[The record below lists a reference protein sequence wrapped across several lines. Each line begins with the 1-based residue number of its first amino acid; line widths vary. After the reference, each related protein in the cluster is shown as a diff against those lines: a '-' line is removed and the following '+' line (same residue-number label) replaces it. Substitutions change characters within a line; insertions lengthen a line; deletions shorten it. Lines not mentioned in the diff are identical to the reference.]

1 MENNKLILVGFLT
14 FLGGSILGYFV
25 GRKTSKDY
33 YQQLADEEIESVKEY
48 YKKMRTENTER
59 SGKYPLKE
67 DEESEFRTINNPLVR
82 SSLENNPSERA
93 KRNYRLYSTGKNEN
107 KTDNSITNVIDS
119 AINKAFYDD
128 YTRRHKITIDGIVF
142 DISEEIQEAEDD
154 DDDVTVEE
162 MEISSETTPYVITDE
177 EYNNEYDDYD
187 KISLYY
193 YMLDDTLCEENEEI
207 VDDIENTVGYDSL
220 NLLATQTT
228 AWVRNERLKAD
239 YEIIGLN
246 QSYAKT
252 VAGFTEKNLTPREQ
266 YEQRNKTR
274 READD

>member
-1 MENNKLILVGFLT
+1 MENNKLILVGLLT

-48 YKKMRTENTER
+48 YEKTRTENPER
-59 SGKYPLKE
+59 SGKYPLKKDE
-67 DEESEFRTINNPLVR
+67 KPEESEFRTNNSPLVR
-82 SSLENNPSERA
+82 SSLENNPNERA

-107 KTDNSITNVIDS
+107 KTDNLITN
-119 AINKAFYDD
+119 
-128 YTRRHKITIDGIVF
+128 VF
-142 DISEEIQEAEDD
+142 DISEEIQAAEDD
-154 DDDVTVEE
+154 DDDVTGEE
-162 MEISSETTPYVITDE
+162 MKISSETTPYVITDE
-177 EYNNEYDDYD
+177 EYNNEHDDYD

-207 VDDIENTVGYDSL
+207 VDDVENTIGYDSL

-228 AWVRNERLKAD
+228 TWVRNERLKAD

-266 YEQRNKTR
+266 YEQRLKADYEQRNKTR

>member
-48 YKKMRTENTER
+48 YEKTRTKNPER

-107 KTDNSITNVIDS
+107 KTDNSITNV
-119 AINKAFYDD
+119 
-128 YTRRHKITIDGIVF
+128 F
-142 DISEEIQEAEDD
+142 DISEEIQEEEE
-154 DDDVTVEE
+154 DDVTVEE

-220 NLLATQTT
+220 NLLTTQTT

>member
-82 SSLENNPSERA
+82 SSLENNPNERA
-93 KRNYRLYSTGKNEN
+93 KKNYRLYSTGKNEN
-107 KTDNSITNVIDS
+107 KTDNSITN
-119 AINKAFYDD
+119 
-128 YTRRHKITIDGIVF
+128 VF

-162 MEISSETTPYVITDE
+162 MEISSEPIPYVITDE

>member
-67 DEESEFRTINNPLVR
+67 DKNPEESEFRTINNPLVR

-107 KTDNSITNVIDS
+107 KMDNSITN
-119 AINKAFYDD
+119 
-128 YTRRHKITIDGIVF
+128 VF
-142 DISEEIQEAEDD
+142 DISEEIQAAEDD
-154 DDDVTVEE
+154 DDDTTGEE
-162 MEISSETTPYVITDE
+162 MTISSEVTPYVITDE